1 MDPAMARFEVPSR
14 NPTVTDCWDY
24 PNTRSML
31 RLMSTGIGDRVRD
44 SIPAHVS
51 QRKLAPEVGM
61 THDAL
66 SRALNGQRHFSA
78 IELASLAERLNVDT
92 HWLITGQQ
100 DPFKVRLAAR
110 HLWNQGS
117 PEQQDGDDQ
126 IIARVVDAYRTAYAD
141 AGAVPSALAA
151 LPADPATLRKL
162 LLDTD
167 TPPSPTTP
175 ASPTSPEYGRVDKA
189 AGAGMRY
196 LADQIHHVLSID
208 VVRDPGL
215 QTDYSFRIGDHA
227 VVLLKSTI
235 AWFRANWSI
244 AHELGHLALG
254 HHVGDRARTSDEAP
268 ANEFAAEFLAPA
280 EQIRQI
286 DWTQMSGHDF
296 ALWLWDAGVST
307 HVMRTRFRQLDIEV
321 STAVREALQFTTPQL
336 MRAHVAAIRSHTPS
350 HGDPIWERE
359 NATTGRQ
366 FPEHV
371 VTALTERVEAGTA
384 DPHILAW
391 VREVPVDDLE
401 WPEPDTDT
409 FSSDCTDRTADA
421 EQTDWFGLL
430 DAR

>member
-1 MDPAMARFEVPSR
+1 M
-14 NPTVTDCWDY
+14 N
-24 PNTRSML
+24 
-31 RLMSTGIGDRVRD
+31 TGIGDRVRD

-51 QRKLAPEVGM
+51 QRRLAPEVGM

-78 IELASLAERLNVDT
+78 IELAALAERLNVDT

-117 PEQQDGDDQ
+117 QEQQNSDDQ

-141 AGAVPSALAA
+141 AGAVPSRVNA
-151 LPADPATLRKL
+151 LPLDPATLRSL
-162 LLDTD
+162 LIDTD
-167 TPPSPTTP
+167 SPRDREIDRTGKTID
-175 ASPTSPEYGRVDKA
+175 ANVRH
-189 AGAGMRY
+189 
-196 LADQIHHVLSID
+196 LADQVQDVLAID

-244 AHELGHLALG
+244 AHELGHLALD
-254 HHVGDRARTSDEAP
+254 HHVGDRTSTSHEAP
-268 ANEFAAEFLAPA
+268 ANEFAAEFLVPA
-280 EQIRQI
+280 HQIRQI
-286 DWTQMSGHDF
+286 DWTHMSRHEF

-307 HVMRTRFRQLDIEV
+307 HVMRTRFRQLDIAV
-321 STAVREALQFTTPQL
+321 SDAVRDALRLTTPQL
-336 MRAHVAAIRSHTPS
+336 MRAHVDEIRSHTPS

-366 FPEHV
+366 FPAHV
-371 VTALTERVEAGTA
+371 VAALTERVEAGSA

-391 VREVPVDDLE
+391 VREVPVDDLD
-401 WPEPDTDT
+401 WPEPDTDPVPN
-409 FSSDCTDRTADA
+409 DYADRTARA